1 MGVARGGG
9 GLATVIAVAG
19 SQLAGLRGLLKWAET
34 QSWQAIQQDNPD
46 IITAMDALAEL
57 DRLTLDPEV
66 KAQLSTLM
74 GSLTEALQQANGQLA
89 AKAAEIVAKDAKIA
103 ALTHELAYYKRIRFG
118 QKTEALAGL
127 QRDLFREDVETD
139 LAAIEAELE
148 SLKATPRPSV
158 AVPRSLRRGRQ
169 PLPDH
174 LPRIEHRHEPRS
186 CACGQCGGKL
196 THIRDDITEQLDVE
210 PAKFFVCRHIRPQ
223 YACRA
228 CETVVA
234 EATPPAIIDGGL
246 AAPGLLAWVV
256 TGKYLDH
263 LPLYRL
269 EQIAGR
275 SGVNLSRSTLA
286 DWVGQVGVALQPLV
300 GRLKWRLL
308 QGDSLHAD
316 ETPMPQ
322 LDPGSGKTKKA
333 YLWAYRSN
341 DLQPGPRVIIFD
353 YQSGRNGQH
362 AQGFLGDWRGCLM
375 VDDYSGYKPLF
386 TEDSGGKTCTE
397 LACFAH
403 VRRKFFDLYQANR
416 SPMAYAALEQIAD
429 LYEIE
434 SQAKDLS
441 IEQRQIVRQDKA
453 KPLLDELHAWLLEN
467 LAKTAPGGASAKAL
481 SYALKRW
488 PALIRYADTG
498 HLPIDNNACEN
509 TIRPIAIGRKNYLF
523 VGTERAGKRAATIQ
537 SLLGTAKLNGL
548 DPAVWL
554 KDTLEKLPTWPNS
567 KIDELLPFGRN

>member
-1 MGVARGGG
+1 
-9 GLATVIAVAG
+9 
-19 SQLAGLRGLLKWAET
+19 
-34 QSWQAIQQDNPD
+34 
-46 IITAMDALAEL
+46 MDALNEL
-57 DRLTLDPEV
+57 DRFNLDPAV
-66 KAQLSTLM
+66 RSQLSALM
-74 GSLTEALQQANGQLA
+74 LSLIQQNSEQLA
-89 AKAAEIVAKDAKIA
+89 AKDAELAEKDSLLELNTKLIAEKEVKIA

-127 QRDLFREDVETD
+127 QRDLFREDVEAD
-139 LAAIEAELE
+139 LSAIEAELA
-148 SLKATPRPSV
+148 SLKATPRSTV

-169 PLPDH
+169 PLPEH
-174 LPRIEHRHEPRS
+174 LPRIEHRHEPQR
-186 CACGQCGGKL
+186 CTCGQCGGKL
-196 THIRDDITEQLDVE
+196 SYIRDDITEQLDVE
-210 PAKFFVCRHIRPQ
+210 PAKFFVHRHIRPQ

-234 EATPPAIIDGGL
+234 EAVPPAIIDGGL
-246 AAPGLLAWVV
+246 AAPGLLTWVI

-269 EQIAGR
+269 EQIASR
-275 SGVNLSRSTLA
+275 SDVNLSRSTLA
-286 DWVGQVGVALQPLV
+286 EWVGHVGVALQPLTD
-300 GRLKWRLL
+300 RLVWHLL
-308 QGDSLHAD
+308 QGDTLHAD

-322 LDPGSGKTKKA
+322 LDPGKGKTKKA

-341 DLQPGPRVIIFD
+341 DLQPGHRIIVFD
-353 YQSGRNGQH
+353 YQGNRSGQH
-362 AQGFLGDWRGCLM
+362 ARNFLNGWQGHLM
-375 VDDYSGYKPLF
+375 VDDYSGYKTLF
-386 TEDSGGKTCTE
+386 ADDRKKTDQPSLASCIE

-403 VRRKFFDLYQANR
+403 VRRKFFDLYQANQ

-441 IEQRQIVRQDKA
+441 IEQRQFVRQEKA
-453 KPLLDELHAWLLEN
+453 KPLLKELHAWLQET

-498 HLPIDNNACEN
+498 HLPIDNNTCEN
-509 TIRPIAIGRKNYLF
+509 CIRPIALGRKNYLF
-523 VGTERAGKRAATIQ
+523 VGTERAGKRAAAIQ

-548 DPAVWL
+548 DPAAWL

-567 KIDELLPFGRN
+567 KVDELLPFGNH